1 ADAAHP
7 HVVLVGL
14 SGTGKTSIGKLV
26 AERLDMPFVDTDEG
40 IGARSGR
47 TVRELFE
54 QEGEPRFRAIEAEVI
69 AEVLSASAPTV
80 VAAGGG
86 AVVTPAT
93 RELLRAPA
101 TFCVWLTAEPASL
114 ASRAAGKTHRPLL
127 DGDPAGALSRLA
139 SERQAWFEEVA
150 DAVVSVQPALSSE

>member
-1 ADAAHP
+1 MRSCASSGATPSSSCVATMTLTSTHSAMADAAHP

-101 TFCVWLTAEPASL
+101 TFCVW
-114 ASRAAGKTHRPLL
+114 
-127 DGDPAGALSRLA
+127 
-139 SERQAWFEEVA
+139 
-150 DAVVSVQPALSSE
+150 